1 MCGFFEGFSLWIGIP
16 CFERRI
22 LGGEGGEENP

>member
-22 LGGEGGEENP
+22 GGEGGEEKP